1 MIPDAV
7 TSQTEQI
14 MTERLRRAEQARNRP
29 PRPPRMRLWLAGRLR
44 KTADRLDAPFRV
56 RRVAGC

>member
-7 TSQTEQI
+7 TSQTEQVI
-14 MTERLRRAEQARNRP
+14 ADRMRRAEAARNRP
-29 PRPPRMRLWLAGRLR
+29 PRPHRMRQWLACRLR
-44 KTADRLDAPFRV
+44 GTADRLDAPLRV